1 VLINLLKYY
10 KFHIAT
16 IILVLFMV
24 EGLTYASFILLLN
37 RKERSFIYDDFDA
50 LRNSISLQ
58 ELHRFRDNFY
68 DKVTGWQLKPNSHED
83 LFPDGDGVSWS
94 YTIDNI
100 GARFNPYAGDRIK
113 ISAYG
118 DSFTFC
124 DQVNDDQTWPYYL
137 SKLTNYRVENWGVG
151 GYGTDQALLRLK
163 QNLPKKRTD
172 IVVLGVF
179 SENINRLMN
188 TYRPFYGGSNGSMR
202 LGFKPMLHQGE
213 ENLEWIDN
221 PLAFQSNSLEDY
233 YRAYDKAQKVDYW
246 YALNQRKA
254 VVKFP
259 YTLAFLQA
267 TRYYLSVGP
276 RPNLYELDV
285 AVEKLNRI
293 LDEFQSLAHQY
304 KFMGVVLFIP
314 TSDAVKQQL
323 RNETYDYNNFVANL
337 RARNDLNRLK
347 IVNVIERPFDREKFN
362 LRPFMFHASPYG
374 NKIIAEAV
382 HEAIKD
388 RL

>member
-1 VLINLLKYY
+1 VLSNILKRY

-16 IILVLFMV
+16 ILLVLFII
-24 EGLTYASFILLLN
+24 EGLTYASFVLVISK
-37 RKERSFIYDDFDA
+37 KERSFIYDDFDV
-50 LRNSISLQ
+50 LRKSVTLQ
-58 ELHRFRDNFY
+58 ELQRFRDGYY
-68 DKVTGWQLKPNSHED
+68 DEVTGWLPKPNSHD
-83 LFPDGDGVSWS
+83 DFSPDGDGIHWS
-94 YTIDNI
+94 YWIDSKR
-100 GARFNPYAGDRIK
+100 ARRNPYKVDLIK

-137 SKLTNYRVENWGVG
+137 SKLTDTQVINWGVG

-163 QNLPKKRTD
+163 QNLPKYRTN
-172 IVVLGVF
+172 IVVLGIF

-188 TYRPFYGGSNGSMR
+188 SYRPFYGGSLGSMR
-202 LGFKPMLHQGE
+202 LAFKPVLHISEGK
-213 ENLEWIDN
+213 LEWLAN
-221 PLAFQSNSLEDY
+221 PLAFQTNSLGDY
-233 YRAYDKAQKVDYW
+233 YRAYDKVRQVDYW

-254 VVKFP
+254 AVKFP
-259 YTLAFLQA
+259 YTLALLQA

-276 RPNLYELDV
+276 RPNLYKLDV
-285 AVEKLNRI
+285 AVAKLDRI
-293 LDEFQSLAHQY
+293 LEEFQSLARQHD
-304 KFMGVVLFIP
+304 FMGVVLFIP

-323 RNETYDYNNFVANL
+323 RDETYDYSNFVAKL
-337 RARNDLNRLK
+337 RARSDLNRLK